1 MGLTVHHGP
10 KHGTKANTKLK
21 KTTEKPSIKKLETK
35 STPVKP
41 LPVNND
47 FEKSVTG
54 LEADLR
60 RLPGAKPLS
69 QVERSNRNTF
79 ASDCDSEIINS
90 EYDDEEMEDEEDEEE
105 LLEEEELVE
114 WIPPDVTAKIIVT
127 DVTVDDF
134 TVTLRESE
142 RPEGFF
148 TMSS

>member
-21 KTTEKPSIKKLETK
+21 KTTEKPSINKLETK

-79 ASDCDSEIINS
+79 TSDYDSEIINS
-90 EYDDEEMEDEEDEEE
+90 ENDDEDEEE

-114 WIPPDVTAKIIVT
+114 WIPPDVVTTAKITVT